1 MKVGDLMTK
10 QVISVDPEE
19 TVEFAA
25 RTLAHYNVGILPVCH
40 RDGKL
45 CGLVTDRDLVTRCM
59 ASGRQPSQTRIREV
73 MSTRLTAVTPD
84 TGIAAAAELMGSQ
97 QVRRLPV
104 VEQGK
109 LRGMLSLGDLS
120 RNREN
125 AEKAALV
132 LQEISRNPA
141 GKQR

>member
-25 RTLAHYNVGILPVCH
+25 RTLAHYNLGILPVCH